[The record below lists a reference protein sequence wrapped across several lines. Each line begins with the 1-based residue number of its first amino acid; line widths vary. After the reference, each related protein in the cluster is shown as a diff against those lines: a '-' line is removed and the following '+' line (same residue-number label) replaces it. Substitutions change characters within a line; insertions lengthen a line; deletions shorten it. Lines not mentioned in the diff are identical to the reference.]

1 MFFLL
6 SYKTNQENI
15 KYIVLSYKTHPQK
28 KLKKKQ
34 KKPLT

>member
-15 KYIVLSYKTHPQK
+15 KYIVLSYKT
-28 KLKKKQ
+28 LRQ
-34 KKPLT
+34 KKPKKTKKNL